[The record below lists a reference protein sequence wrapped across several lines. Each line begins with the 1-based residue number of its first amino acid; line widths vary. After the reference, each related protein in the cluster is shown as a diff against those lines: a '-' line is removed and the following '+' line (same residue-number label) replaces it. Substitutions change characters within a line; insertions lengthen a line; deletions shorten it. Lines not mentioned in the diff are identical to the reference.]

1 MFSCLKRHKE
11 HIPIIPEDPPFK
23 VVRINSEDEMIARAT
38 NLIIGRAAYETAVR
52 LYPKDSIQYRDGARI
67 IARTNRSDG

>member
-1 MFSCLKRHKE
+1 
-11 HIPIIPEDPPFK
+11 
-23 VVRINSEDEMIARAT
+23 MIARAT